1 MVEVILRHYN
11 LRLPNS
17 NWSILKATGL
27 IAIPVALFILPK
39 DFFNDGPAFSVFA
52 WLGVDDL
59 MYSTG
64 MTRAV
69 MHLLHFDFETAAHF
83 NKLSFIVLPVLMIVW
98 FKLLLKEFDVHILKW
113 L

>member
-1 MVEVILRHYN
+1 LK
-11 LRLPNS
+11 LPKTTLG
-17 NWSILKATGL
+17 ILKATGL

-39 DFFNDGPAFSVFA
+39 SYFNEGPSISVFA
-52 WLGVDDL
+52 WFGAEDF

-69 MHLLHFDFETAAHF
+69 MHLLHFDFETAAGF
-83 NKLSFIVLPVLMIVW
+83 NKLSFIVLPILIIVW
-98 FKLLLKEFDVHILKW
+98 VKLLLKEFDVVILKW